1 MNIVYTYYLL
11 NFLYCLRLVIV
22 IQRKKYFRN
31 IYYKIWSIVKLNAHL
46 LSLVLQI
53 KHRVV
58 EIKKQGLPYQ
68 VGRDSW
74 SSIAMH
80 GTSQKLS
87 MLQMPLTTTVRQ
99 SRPIGSRI
107 N

>member
-1 MNIVYTYYLL
+1 MVYSQTKRTASIASIT
-11 NFLYCLRLVIV
+11 NRP
-22 IQRKKYFRN
+22 QGGGNKK
-31 IYYKIWSIVKLNAHL
+31 A
-46 LSLVLQI
+46 
-53 KHRVV
+53 
-58 EIKKQGLPYQ
+58 GLPYQ

-80 GTSQKLS
+80 GTPQKLS
-87 MLQMPLTTTVRQ
+87 ILQMPLTTSVRQ